1 MLHRRNYGRT
11 QNILKQDTNG
21 WNYKTQARTAQ
32 KLLLSHFS
40 RPVAYDI
47 QPACLWQKK
56 LRWCPRD
63 PQPWTSI
70 RIPPGHQTQS
80 QAGKWGENKTGLKHW
95 TFIQTNGLYKII
107 LTAKIWGNSS
117 FPSQIVLEVRGTR
130 LYQALKTNSV
140 LWLLLGR
147 YAHVRPK
154 NCFCPSLEKQWACW
168 VDLPENEKG
177 VTHKN
182 MDDSKTAVA
191 PNGLALADNST
202 TGSLELSVLQTAT
215 LKISTL
221 SWANVKG
228 SLTGPAQPTWH
239 WQVFVFFPFLFLA
252 NQLRLHSLG

>member
-191 PNGLALADNST
+191 PNGLALADNSQQL
-202 TGSLELSVLQTAT
+202 GPWSSLSCR
-215 LKISTL
+215 
-221 SWANVKG
+221 
-228 SLTGPAQPTWH
+228 
-239 WQVFVFFPFLFLA
+239 
-252 NQLRLHSLG
+252 QLH